1 MVARG
6 TINYVSRETI
16 PQNQCDSAG
25 LARFCCTW
33 NEVLCYI

>member
-25 LARFCCTW
+25 LARFVARGT
-33 NEVLCYI
+33 VFG